1 MHVLYKRFVLI
12 DRCAMKAGKVM
23 NFTKTVKFIQQSAFS
38 LDTSYQVLP
47 PKVNKAS
54 QEIYR
59 QYVERGKLGAS
70 EPSPT
75 DLMKYQKYVSNTILQ
90 RRDWDDLL

>member
-1 MHVLYKRFVLI
+1 
-12 DRCAMKAGKVM
+12 M
-23 NFTKTVKFIQQSAFS
+23 NFTKTIKFIRQSAFS

-59 QYVERGKLGAS
+59 QYIEKGKAGAT
-70 EPSPT
+70 EPSPS
-75 DLMKYQKYVSNTILQ
+75 DLMKYQNYVNNTIHQ
-90 RRDWDDLL
+90 HRNWDDLL